1 MSISDIIDILQ
12 NIDRKLN
19 EVLPQVKSIDA
30 RLTKLECI
38 SSEVNE
44 MKSSNISI
52 LSEVRGMAH
61 YIGSVQNNIR
71 ASSDISDV
79 SLQLSDQS
87 DQGSNISG
95 SEVDPGEFKAQ
106 KFGLVIADSDMT
118 ELAVDTGKLLNCQ
131 VSLFNYREGQLE
143 PSLFDKQLEFVLIQD
158 SGQTLDKYS
167 QVTTEVVQEIKLH
180 VQELVKF
187 SMNILQ
193 IQPGT
198 KVILGSLPPRY
209 DGRVRGELARA
220 FNGLLV
226 TESFMEDRITVTTQ
240 SQLNCMT
247 DKKLWERFESDK
259 VTLTKYGNKLRVKNT
274 AVQISVAVPQLKIVR
289 KKYSNS
295 NSRPHGPKHKQNL
308 KWLLEELMQK
318 I

>member
-19 EVLPQVKSIDA
+19 EVLPQVKSIDS

-71 ASSDISDV
+71 ASSDISDD

-247 DKKLWERFESDK
+247 DKKLWERFERDK
-259 VTLTKYGNKLRVKNT
+259 VTLTKYGNKLKVKNT
-274 AVQISVAVPQLKIVR
+274 AVQISEAVPQLRIVR

>member
-44 MKSSNISI
+44 MKSSNTSI

-71 ASSDISDV
+71 ASSDISDD

-274 AVQISVAVPQLKIVR
+274 AVQISEAVPQLRIVR

-308 KWLLEELMQK
+308 KWLLEELMK
-318 I
+318 KM

>member
-1 MSISDIIDILQ
+1 MSISDMIDILQ

-19 EVLPQVKSIDA
+19 EVLPQVKSIDS

-61 YIGSVQNNIR
+61 YIGSVQNNTQT
-71 ASSDISDV
+71 SSDVSDG

-95 SEVDPGEFKAQ
+95 SEVDPGEFQAQ

-118 ELAVDTGKLLNCQ
+118 ELAEDTGKLLNCQ
-131 VSLFNYREGQLE
+131 VSLFNYKEGQLE

-187 SMNILQ
+187 CRS
-193 IQPGT
+193 
-198 KVILGSLPPRY
+198 
-209 DGRVRGELARA
+209 
-220 FNGLLV
+220 
-226 TESFMEDRITVTTQ
+226 
-240 SQLNCMT
+240 SQ
-247 DKKLWERFESDK
+247 
-259 VTLTKYGNKLRVKNT
+259 
-274 AVQISVAVPQLKIVR
+274 VPK
-289 KKYSNS
+289 SS
-295 NSRPHGPKHKQNL
+295 
-308 KWLLEELMQK
+308 
-318 I
+318 